1 MTAEPGASLS
11 SWTRR
16 GELNTATKL
25 PQRSRM
31 IKVRYHLHP
40 FTSIYIHLHPFANSR
55 VESQGLNLLS
65 TWMYLVIE
73 AVTGPAF
80 EPAAFTVVFAL
91 DVGTLTLFKQQN
103 GD

>member
-1 MTAEPGASLS
+1 LDQARRVEYRHQIAS
-11 SWTRR
+11 
-16 GELNTATKL
+16 E
-25 PQRSRM
+25 
-31 IKVRYHLHP
+31 IKDDKGTIP